1 MSEAAVQLSLLCPR
15 CGVRYAPDSAFCP
28 KDGAPLLDAAPIAVG
43 ERPNAAPPPSVP
55 LDPYVGR
62 VILDHIEIREAIGS
76 GAMGKVYRAFQ
87 SGIDRDVAVKIL
99 HRELSANRELS
110 ARFDREAKVASRI
123 SHPNVVNVYL
133 AGHLADDSLY
143 IVMEHLEGPT
153 LGALLRRPPSAASS
167 SGNAP
172 GKLPLERAL
181 RIILQICDAVGE
193 GHVQGVVH
201 RDLKP
206 DNVMLVRR
214 GTDDD
219 FVKVLDFGIARLTAT
234 DNSDATA
241 AGLIFGTARYI
252 SPEGA
257 RGEAATPASDVYAI
271 ATLLYQMLCGR
282 TPFDGEQA
290 VGILVRQIHDAPPPL
305 DGDVPAPLAAV
316 ILRNLAKDPAE
327 RDADARA
334 LGRSLLTAARD
345 AHLGVARLVG
355 RTSLL
360 DSLGFG
366 DALSP
371 LHSPAPPSTE
381 GAPSADTR
389 TDGRPST
396 TLRQTPADVPDGDR
410 GTRPLGTFPVPHGT
424 VKMAPTASPIL
435 RSAQPAP
442 ALSLDERSPLPN
454 RTVPLAVAVRDVAPE
469 LSANSGSSEG
479 LLRQAGGVVSPLHGV
494 PLPAAEAPVDGG
506 PADSRGDADEDPDLD
521 ASIAGLPSPGRGRR
535 ALIVALCFLVG
546 SAVTLVAL
554 GYRYRYAG
562 ADASESDPREELV
575 VRARAAL
582 DRGHFDEPKV
592 NNVREITDEGLRRFP
607 DDARFRQIR
616 ESAAA
621 DLLNQARTRLAAG
634 DRVAAKGFA
643 ERART
648 FGETDETKKFFG
660 LLEGAPAPSA
670 SAAASGPTPHTTV
683 PLGTAPAGIKPQAS
697 FQVEPA
703 APRVSGPVTLT
714 VRVVVGG
721 KPFAG
726 TVADPSF
733 TLVGAGGKT
742 RLPAENAGAGVFRA
756 TYTFFDRGPVE
767 ATFSATLDGAR
778 VTPARRFAVEAAGGS
793 GTAPTPTASPT
804 PSGSAK
810 WL

>member
-1 MSEAAVQLSLLCPR
+1 M
-15 CGVRYAPDSAFCP
+15 RYAPDSAFCP
-28 KDGAPLLDAAPIAVG
+28 KDGAPLLDAAPVDRG
-43 ERPNAAPPPSVP
+43 ERPHAAPPPSFP

-153 LGALLRRPPSAASS
+153 LGALLRRPASAASS
-167 SGNAP
+167 SGNP
-172 GKLPLERAL
+172 TGKLPLERAL

-371 LHSPAPPSTE
+371 LHSPAPPPTE
-381 GAPSADTR
+381 ETSSADAR
-389 TDGRPST
+389 TEGRPST
-396 TLRQTPADVPDGDR
+396 TLRQTPAELPEGDR

-424 VKMAPTASPIL
+424 VKMAP
-435 RSAQPAP
+435 AP
-442 ALSLDERSPLPN
+442 ASVDARALPN
-454 RTVPLAVAVRDVAPE
+454 KTVPLAVAVRDVAPE
-469 LSANSGSSEG
+469 LSTNSGSSEG

-494 PLPAAEAPVDGG
+494 PLPEAEAPGEVGTPSLVSPPTDDG
-506 PADSRGDADEDPDLD
+506 DIDE
-521 ASIAGLPSPGRGRR
+521 SIAGLPSPGRGRR
-535 ALIVALCFLVG
+535 ALIVALCFLIG
-546 SAVTLVAL
+546 SAVTLGAL

-592 NNVREITDEGLRRFP
+592 NNVKEITDEGLRRFP

-643 ERART
+643 ERARA
-648 FGETDETKKFFG
+648 FGETEETKKIFG

-670 SAAASGPTPHTTV
+670 STAASGPPPHTTAS
-683 PLGTAPAGIKPQAS
+683 PGTAPAGGKPQAS
-697 FQVEPA
+697 FQVEPS

-714 VRVVVGG
+714 VRVVVAG

-778 VTPARRFAVEAAGGS
+778 VTTARRFAVEATGGS